1 MKKVI
6 DDSEVLILSYFGYK
20 TFAGPDNEQ
29 VLENTLKQMDVLDTQ
44 DTANSVSEEDITAD
58 NKVNTAPEKA
68 SLETDTNIDLILAD
82 IVNLNQKKAWILSK
96 DSNWGKKCKK
106 KPIFSASF

>member
-6 DDSEVLILSYFGYK
+6 IILVVLILSYFGYK
-20 TFAGPDNEQ
+20 TFLMPDNEQ

-82 IVNLNQKKAWILSK
+82 IVNLNEKESL
-96 DSNWGKKCKK
+96 DPFEGL
-106 KPIFSASF
+106 

>member
-6 DDSEVLILSYFGYK
+6 IILVVLILSYFGYK
-20 TFAGPDNEQ
+20 TFLIHDNEQ

-82 IVNLNQKKAWILSK
+82 IVNLNEKESL
-96 DSNWGKKCKK
+96 DPFEGL
-106 KPIFSASF
+106 